1 MLSKKRYIVD
11 IEDFIYGFKKN
22 EKESE
27 VMLNYRYY
35 GNYYLK
41 IEKNKHGK
49 FLTIIKEKN
58 NKREYIYNHENL
70 YEVSTKRN
78 KIDLKEIIEKI
89 ADESCFLSYD
99 MENVMDNYIKNEL
112 SILSKNI
119 MAIFKKNIKYD
130 IKNKK
135 FIFFE
140 KPKFLGFFT
149 TLIESEFNFD
159 VNIKLENQEF
169 IGESFEYFI
178 LTKDIIEK
186 LLRLY
191 KEKKEEN
198 IWLLLLEVFEQNNLS
213 INDSRIIPI
222 NEILM
227 KNILNFSVQ
236 NNLKLEKIDSYSEKI
251 EDTIAKTIIEY
262 IIKEEI
268 LSGKN
273 KNDIDRLFIEI
284 LYKKIDKFDNVIK
297 ELLKGD
303 FKYNHRFLPSEHEIL
318 TNIFDIYNEYLLDE
332 VIEIIEKYKKE

>member
-99 MENVMDNYIKNEL
+99 MENVMNNYIKNEL

-119 MAIFKKNIKYD
+119 MAVFKKNIKYD

-135 FIFFE
+135 FVSFE

-149 TLIESEFNFD
+149 TLIENEFNFD
-159 VNIKLENQEF
+159 VNIKLENGEYV
-169 IGESFEYFI
+169 GESFEYFI

-186 LLRLY
+186 LLKLY

-198 IWLLLLEVFEQNNLS
+198 IWLLLLEVFAQNNLS
-213 INDSRIIPI
+213 INDSRVIPI

-227 KNILNFSVQ
+227 KNILNFSLQ
-236 NNLKLEKIDSYSEKI
+236 NDLKLEKIDSYSEKI
-251 EDTIAKTIIEY
+251 EDTIAKVIIEN
-262 IIKEEI
+262 IIKKEV
-268 LSGKN
+268 LNGKD
-273 KNDIDRLFIEI
+273 KDS
-284 LYKKIDKFDNVIK
+284 IDKIFINILFEKNVEIDNTIK
-297 ELLKGD
+297 ELLIGK
-303 FKYNHRFLPSEHEIL
+303 FKYNHRFLPTEREIL
-318 TNIFDIYNEYLLDE
+318 TNIYETYNDYSLEK
-332 VIEIIEKYKKE
+332 IREIIEKYKKE

>member
-49 FLTIIKEKN
+49 FLIIIKEKN

-78 KIDLKEIIEKI
+78 KIALKEIIEKI

-99 MENVMDNYIKNEL
+99 MENVMNNYIKNEL
-112 SILSKNI
+112 SILSKSI
-119 MAIFKKNIKYD
+119 MAVFKKNIKYD

-135 FIFFE
+135 FVFFE

-159 VNIKLENQEF
+159 VNIKLENKEY

-186 LLRLY
+186 LLKLY
-191 KEKKEEN
+191 KEKKKEN
-198 IWLLLLEVFEQNNLS
+198 IWQLLLEVFAHNNFS
-213 INDSRIIPI
+213 ITDSRVIPI

-227 KNILNFSVQ
+227 KNILEFSLK

-262 IIKEEI
+262 VIKEEI

-273 KNDIDRLFIEI
+273 KDDIDKLFIEI

>member
-49 FLTIIKEKN
+49 FLIIIKEKN

-78 KIDLKEIIEKI
+78 KIALKEIIEKI

-99 MENVMDNYIKNEL
+99 MENVMNNYIKNEL
-112 SILSKNI
+112 SILSKSI
-119 MAIFKKNIKYD
+119 MAVFKKNIKYD

-135 FIFFE
+135 FVFFE

-149 TLIESEFNFD
+149 TLIESEFYFD
-159 VNIKLENQEF
+159 VNIKLENKEY

-186 LLRLY
+186 LLKLY
-191 KEKKEEN
+191 KEKKKEN
-198 IWLLLLEVFEQNNLS
+198 IWQLLLEVFAHNNFS
-213 INDSRIIPI
+213 ITDSRVIPI

-227 KNILNFSVQ
+227 KNILEFSLK

-262 IIKEEI
+262 VIKEEI

-273 KNDIDRLFIEI
+273 KDDIDKLFIEI

>member
-58 NKREYIYNHENL
+58 NKRKYIYNHENL

-78 KIDLKEIIEKI
+78 KIALKEIIEKI

-198 IWLLLLEVFEQNNLS
+198 IWLLLLEVFAQNNLS
-213 INDSRIIPI
+213 INDSRVIPI

-227 KNILNFSVQ
+227 KNILVLMS
-236 NNLKLEKIDSYSEKI
+236 
-251 EDTIAKTIIEY
+251 
-262 IIKEEI
+262 
-268 LSGKN
+268 
-273 KNDIDRLFIEI
+273 
-284 LYKKIDKFDNVIK
+284 
-297 ELLKGD
+297 
-303 FKYNHRFLPSEHEIL
+303 
-318 TNIFDIYNEYLLDE
+318 
-332 VIEIIEKYKKE
+332 

>member
-135 FIFFE
+135 FISFE

-186 LLRLY
+186 LLKLY

-198 IWLLLLEVFEQNNLS
+198 IWQLLLEVFAQNNLS
-213 INDSRIIPI
+213 INDSRVIPI

-251 EDTIAKTIIEY
+251 EDTIAKIIIEY

-273 KNDIDRLFIEI
+273 KDDIDRLFIEI
-284 LYKKIDKFDNVIK
+284 LYKKIDKFNNVIK

-303 FKYNHRFLPSEHEIL
+303 FKYNHRFLPTEREIL
-318 TNIFDIYNEYLLDE
+318 TNIYETYSNYSLEKIRK
-332 VIEIIEKYKKE
+332 IIEKYEKE

>member
-169 IGESFEYFI
+169 VGESFEYFI

-198 IWLLLLEVFEQNNLS
+198 IWQLLLEVFAQNNLS
-213 INDSRIIPI
+213 INDSRVIPI

-251 EDTIAKTIIEY
+251 EDTIAKIIIEY

-273 KNDIDRLFIEI
+273 KEDIDRLFIEI

-303 FKYNHRFLPSEHEIL
+303 FKYNHRFLPTEREIL
-318 TNIFDIYNEYLLDE
+318 TNIYETYSNYSLEEIRK
-332 VIEIIEKYKKE
+332 IIEKYKKE

>member
-1 MLSKKRYIVD
+1 
-11 IEDFIYGFKKN
+11 
-22 EKESE
+22 
-27 VMLNYRYY
+27 
-35 GNYYLK
+35 
-41 IEKNKHGK
+41 
-49 FLTIIKEKN
+49 
-58 NKREYIYNHENL
+58 
-70 YEVSTKRN
+70 
-78 KIDLKEIIEKI
+78 
-89 ADESCFLSYD
+89 
-99 MENVMDNYIKNEL
+99 
-112 SILSKNI
+112 
-119 MAIFKKNIKYD
+119 MAVFKKNIKYD

-135 FIFFE
+135 FVFFE

-159 VNIKLENQEF
+159 VNIKLENKEY

-186 LLRLY
+186 LLKLY
-191 KEKKEEN
+191 KEKKKEN
-198 IWLLLLEVFEQNNLS
+198 IWQLLLEVFAHNNFS
-213 INDSRIIPI
+213 ITDSRVIPI

-227 KNILNFSVQ
+227 KNILEFSLK

-262 IIKEEI
+262 VIKEEI

-273 KNDIDRLFIEI
+273 KDDIDKLFIEI

>member
-11 IEDFIYGFKKN
+11 IEDFIYDFKKN

-135 FIFFE
+135 FVFFE

-198 IWLLLLEVFEQNNLS
+198 IWLLLLEVFAQNNLS
-213 INDSRIIPI
+213 INDSRVIPI

-251 EDTIAKTIIEY
+251 EDTIAKIIIEY
-262 IIKEEI
+262 IIKKEV
-268 LSGKN
+268 LSGRN
-273 KNDIDRLFIEI
+273 KDYIDKIFIEI
-284 LYKKIDKFDNVIK
+284 LFKKIDEIDNVIE
-297 ELLKGD
+297 ELLKGE
-303 FKYNHRFLPSEHEIL
+303 FKYNHRFLPSKNEIL
-318 TNIFDIYNEYLLDE
+318 TDIFDIYNDYSSKK
-332 VIEIIEKYKKE
+332 VMEIIKKYKKE

>member
-1 MLSKKRYIVD
+1 MLSKKNYISD
-11 IEDFIYGFKKN
+11 IEDFIYGFKRN
-22 EKESE
+22 EKINE
-27 VMLNYRYY
+27 VMLNFRYY

-41 IEKNKHGK
+41 IEKNKYGK
-49 FLTIIKEKN
+49 FLTIIKENN
-58 NKREYIYNHENL
+58 NKKEYIYNHENL
-70 YEVSTKRN
+70 YEVSAKKN
-78 KIDLKEIIEKI
+78 NLSLKEIIEKI
-89 ADESCFLSYD
+89 GEESCFLSYD
-99 MENVMDNYIKNEL
+99 MENVMDNYKKNEL

-119 MAIFKKNIKYD
+119 MAVFKKNIKYD

-159 VNIKLENQEF
+159 VNIKLENGEY

-186 LLRLY
+186 LLKLY
-191 KEKKEEN
+191 KEKKKEN
-198 IWLLLLEVFEQNNLS
+198 IWLLLLEVFAQNNFS
-213 INDSRIIPI
+213 INDSRVIPI

-227 KNILNFSVQ
+227 KNILNFSLK
-236 NNLKLEKIDSYSEKI
+236 NNLKIEKIDSFSEKI
-251 EDTIAKTIIEY
+251 EDTIAKIIIEY

-273 KNDIDRLFIEI
+273 KEDIDRFFIEI

>member
-78 KIDLKEIIEKI
+78 KIALKEIIEKI

-99 MENVMDNYIKNEL
+99 MENVMNNYIKNEL
-112 SILSKNI
+112 SILSKSI
-119 MAIFKKNIKYD
+119 MAVFKKNIKYD

-135 FIFFE
+135 FVFFE

-159 VNIKLENQEF
+159 VNIKLENKEY

-178 LTKDIIEK
+178 LIKDIIEK
-186 LLRLY
+186 LLKLY
-191 KEKKEEN
+191 KEKKKEN
-198 IWLLLLEVFEQNNLS
+198 IWQLLLEVFAHNNFS
-213 INDSRIIPI
+213 ITDSRVIPI

-227 KNILNFSVQ
+227 KNILEFSLK

-262 IIKEEI
+262 VIKEEI

-273 KNDIDRLFIEI
+273 KDDIDKLFIEI

-303 FKYNHRFLPSEHEIL
+303 FTYNHRFLPSEHEIL